1 MTKRSVRDLDLDL
14 LDVAVAKACLAAGDV
29 DLKVSDAG
37 RATILDA
44 DSGAWC
50 HFRPSVNWAHA
61 GPIIERDWPTI
72 VSKLREWLGER
83 WEASEAFEGDGRQ
96 LLCWFMRASVA
107 SRLGDDLS
115 LDALQPH
122 GGRGA

>member
-1 MTKRSVRDLDLDL
+1 MTKHQVRELDLDL
-14 LDVAVAKACLAAGDV
+14 LDMAVARVGIAAGDV

-37 RATILDA
+37 RATIFDA

-72 VSKLREWLGER
+72 ASKVREWFGER
-83 WEASEAFEGDGRQ
+83 WEASEAFAGDGRQ

-107 SRLGDDLS
+107 SRLGDAIDL
-115 LDALQPH
+115 
-122 GGRGA
+122 